1 MFEIYQ
7 SEDGDVGSIEETQ
20 GGAVCDT
27 PEGAMDSFYVL
38 RVGDR
43 AAEGVDEGEG
53 DKSQARGLELK
64 LKKKVTDHQYEA
76 SVETSMM
83 PDLDWSE
90 EEQIEME
97 EALEATDAWQR
108 YLEEGPKKKGVN
120 RFSEK

>member
-1 MFEIYQ
+1 
-7 SEDGDVGSIEETQ
+7 
-20 GGAVCDT
+20 
-27 PEGAMDSFYVL
+27 MDSFYVL
-38 RVGDR
+38 RVGDQ

-76 SVETSMM
+76 SIETGMM
-83 PDLDWSE
+83 PDFDWSE